1 MLALPHC
8 RSRYGCMQVIRSTN
22 NNGVEIF
29 FLLQKLAE
37 IVVSGASM
45 VFAGP
50 PLRAIVCIH
59 DLLTRLTAGDAAR
72 YPQSMA
78 QLNRLVWTE
87 PIQARVPTQQL
98 AHRITEFVC
107 IPLGIARTALIDIAD
122 GNALHIG
129 LS

>member
-78 QLNRLVWTE
+78 QLNRLVSDE
-87 PIQARVPTQQL
+87 PNPAPVPTPQIPPQNKEIL
-98 AHRITEFVC
+98 C
-107 IPLGIARTALIDIAD
+107 IPP
-122 GNALHIG
+122 
-129 LS
+129 